1 MAPAPYHGKVFRLKK
16 HCVLVHV
23 CEPDQPDP
31 LSVPTQIINMAV
43 TPHQRLEL
51 SDTAAFILRFL
62 LMRVDTN
69 LIKDL
74 LISEYLEITD
84 DNQAN
89 AKISEF
95 IDHYMK
101 TTEVDEK
108 VLEVIP
114 DSEIPPRKPV
124 GQIKPKKKEKFQKP
138 LKVDFTVGSVGWT
151 VFKLPLR

>member
-1 MAPAPYHGKVFRLKK
+1 MAPSPYHGKVFRLKK

-31 LSVPTQIINMAV
+31 LSVPVQIINMGV

-74 LISEYLEITD
+74 LISEYVEITD
-84 DNQAN
+84 DTQAN

-101 TTEVDEK
+101 TTEADER
-108 VLEVIP
+108 VLEIK
-114 DSEIPPRKPV
+114 EISPRKPV
-124 GQIKPKKKEKFQKP
+124 GQIKPTKKEKFQKP
-138 LKVDFTVGSVGWT
+138 LKLDFTVGSVGWT